1 MADMEALKEQLMS
14 MKREGRGFLC
24 VGTDDPEEAAEIMK
38 IAAELSQKEEE
49 EQYEDE
55 EDYEDEERMEPRKTG
70 YVYTYNDEVYDD
82 SGIAELV
89 AENYEEVVIKTYNN
103 DLRLYLRSLDTET
116 IDHLK
121 DYVLKKLDLCGDNT
135 WVQGIGKKSIKKRDY

>member
-38 IAAELSQKEEE
+38 IAAELSQEEEE

-55 EDYEDEERMEPRKTG
+55 EDYEERSEPKKTG
-70 YVYTYNDEVYDD
+70 YVYTCNGEIYDD
-82 SGIAELV
+82 AAIAEMV
-89 AENYEEVVIKTYNN
+89 AENFTDLAVEAYANNLESFLMDLNTDEIDYLKDGILKT
-103 DLRLYLRSLDTET
+103 LDTM
-116 IDHLK
+116 K
-121 DYVLKKLDLCGDNT
+121 DGREAL
-135 WVQGIGKKSIKKRDY
+135 GIRKMAIRKSSWEE